1 MGPVKHMGTIL
12 SVNLL
17 GQQTKTERSKETERI
32 IHIVC
37 CLTITLNFG
46 ETILCLS
53 ANNSWKVIR
62 IHRESLICKYF
73 CPFLQTFAHFL
84 LLFVDRQLILAA
96 PHRARTFNRLFL
108 FSPIWWCLL
117 AKWSISANSN
127 WGRSREWFRQ
137 KFERCIWQE
146 AATGLR
152 ILFSAPPWL
161 DASNIHGMRS
171 KMTFLY
177 EKYHRNKS
185 FTWLYPH
192 MAISL
197 ERDGHVA
204 ILLLPCI

>member
-1 MGPVKHMGTIL
+1 MGPLVAWMK
-12 SVNLL
+12 
-17 GQQTKTERSKETERI
+17 RSRETERI

-37 CLTITLNFG
+37 CLTVTLNFG
-46 ETILCLS
+46 EKILRLS
-53 ANNSWKVIR
+53 VNNSWTVIR
-62 IHRESLICKYF
+62 IPTESLICKHF
-73 CPFLQTFAHFL
+73 CPFLQLFAHFL

-127 WGRSREWFRQ
+127 WGRSGEWFRQ

-161 DASNIHGMRS
+161 DLSNIHGMRS
-171 KMTFLY
+171 WHSYTKISSHNL
-177 EKYHRNKS
+177 EVALLRNKS

-192 MAISL
+192 MTMRL
-197 ERDGHVA
+197 KKDGHVT
-204 ILLLPCI
+204 ILDF